1 MPQKIFICYRR
12 DDSGMAGRIG
22 DSLGIEFGRDGVF
35 LDTDKLTL
43 GRRFDSELMRTLNE
57 TDVFVAVIGRD
68 WLQTLQ
74 QRQSSGQT
82 DYVVE
87 EIKEALRLQLSVIPL
102 VVDDAELPD
111 ESLLPV
117 EISNAMRWHGHNVR
131 HESFRRDID
140 ELIQAIYTIRG
151 DSERLGTRSGVSLSR
166 SLSVA
171 CVCVALIGGGWWYTQ
186 TKDETL
192 TKTKDAATDTIV
204 AGPTS
209 TPTPTDDKETD
220 NDSSGAVTDSQGQVD
235 TLTADKD
242 INSVGIA
249 ASNESTVSDVTVS
262 SLVDEDRA
270 IENVPDTGERAES
283 TPSDAQSGV
292 FLVTDEVENIDDVN
306 MGSGGELTVPIER
319 PKAQENIDVGQ
330 NWYRLDGVFPNS
342 EFSLCGYD
350 SFTASPVRN
359 SDQLLLLSDDRD
371 IPGQKFPR
379 LRWKVQAEQAVELFE
394 GCSAIFSYN
403 NLAGG
408 ERIYIRVKGE

>member
-111 ESLLPV
+111 ESFLPV

-151 DSERLGTRSGVSLSR
+151 DNERSGTRSGVSLSR
-166 SLSVA
+166 SLLVA
-171 CVCVALIGGGWWYTQ
+171 VCVALIGGGWWYTQ
-186 TKDETL
+186 TRDETL
-192 TKTKDAATDTIV
+192 AKTEDAA
-204 AGPTS
+204 A
-209 TPTPTDDKETD
+209 
-220 NDSSGAVTDSQGQVD
+220 D
-235 TLTADKD
+235 TL
-242 INSVGIA
+242 
-249 ASNESTVSDVTVS
+249 
-262 SLVDEDRA
+262 SL
-270 IENVPDTGERAES
+270 IH
-283 TPSDAQSGV
+283 
-292 FLVTDEVENIDDVN
+292 I
-306 MGSGGELTVPIER
+306 
-319 PKAQENIDVGQ
+319 
-330 NWYRLDGVFPNS
+330 
-342 EFSLCGYD
+342 
-350 SFTASPVRN
+350 
-359 SDQLLLLSDDRD
+359 
-371 IPGQKFPR
+371 
-379 LRWKVQAEQAVELFE
+379 
-394 GCSAIFSYN
+394 
-403 NLAGG
+403 
-408 ERIYIRVKGE
+408 